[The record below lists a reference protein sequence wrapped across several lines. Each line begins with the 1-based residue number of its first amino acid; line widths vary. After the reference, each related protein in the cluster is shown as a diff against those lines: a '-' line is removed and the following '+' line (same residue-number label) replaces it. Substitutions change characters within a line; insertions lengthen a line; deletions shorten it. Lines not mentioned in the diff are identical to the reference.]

1 MARGEK
7 PPAKWRGL
15 RWARRATQIASALL
29 FLALIAATASLTGS
43 GFDASSSARVPYP
56 VEAFL
61 DIDPFVGTL
70 VLLSTGAL
78 PGALALGGIVL
89 ASALL
94 LGRAFC
100 GWICPFGAMHHGISE
115 IPPGR
120 PAAKRIAANRTG
132 RYQKIKYVVLAAS
145 LVAAI
150 FGSAIGGLLDPIS
163 LATRGVSLTVVP
175 WINYALGGALEAG
188 AGSGIGA
195 LQGASDSLY
204 EAASGVA
211 VYQRGFMV
219 GGGVLVAIA
228 FFAALAANRWI
239 PRFFCR
245 GVCPLGAMLGTAG
258 RFGVLALVKD
268 STACDGCGL
277 CQIHCSQ
284 AAGPKPGEPW
294 LRAECDL
301 CLNCVAACPKGAIR
315 FGLAGRKS
323 DEKSAPDVGRR
334 QVIAGA
340 ALGAALVPM
349 MRTGTLSSP
358 IGRPDPACIR
368 PPGAVDEGEFLARCV
383 RCGQCMKICPNNALH
398 PALDEAGLEGL
409 WTPVLVPRVGYC
421 EPTCTLCTQV
431 CPTAALRRVREDQ
444 KTGKNG
450 AAMVRVGT
458 AFFDQGRCLPWAMG
472 VPCTVCE
479 EFCPTSPKAIW
490 TRETEMQIEGRAVVV
505 KVPFVDPRR
514 CNGCG
519 ACEFMCPVRDRA
531 AVRVTAAGE
540 TRSPRSQIL
549 LGDGPTPG
557 RGGVGTHGS

>member
-7 PPAKWRGL
+7 APAKWRGL
-15 RWARRATQIASALL
+15 RWARRATQVASALL

-61 DIDPFVGTL
+61 DIDPFVGAL
-70 VLLSTGAL
+70 VLLSTGAI
-78 PGALALGGIVL
+78 PGALALGGIVF
-89 ASALL
+89 AIALL
-94 LGRAFC
+94 LGRVFC
-100 GWICPFGAMHHGISE
+100 GWICPFGAMHHGIAE
-115 IPPGR
+115 ALPGK
-120 PAAKRIAANRTG
+120 PAAKRIAANRPG

-175 WINYALGGALEAG
+175 WINYALGGALEAS

-195 LQGASDSLY
+195 LQGASDALY

-219 GGGVLVAIA
+219 GGGVLVAIV
-228 FFAALAANRWI
+228 FVAALAANRWI

-268 STACDGCGL
+268 SAACDGCGL

-284 AAGPKPGEPW
+284 AAAPKPGEAW

-323 DEKSAPDVGRR
+323 DERSAPDVGRR

-340 ALGAALVPM
+340 ALGAAIVPM

-368 PPGAVDEGEFLARCV
+368 PPGAVDEEEFLARCV

-444 KTGKNG
+444 KTGRNG
-450 AAMVRVGT
+450 EAMVRVGT

-490 TRETEMQIEGRAVVV
+490 TRETEVQIEGRPVLV
-505 KVPFVDPRR
+505 KVPFVDPHR

-540 TRSPRSQIL
+540 SRSPRSQLL
-549 LGDGPTPG
+549 LGNSTSG
-557 RGGVGTHGS
+557 RGAGINGS